1 LELGIRLLDGLAQFA
16 DVAIVS
22 LTEVVELVG
31 KDLDVSFQSIH
42 LGLLLVFPVILAP
55 GLRLRRDRS
64 WCLSVV
70 TAGG

>member
-1 LELGIRLLDGLAQFA
+1 LELGICLLDGFAQFA

-22 LTEVVELVG
+22 LAEVVELVG
-31 KDLDVSFQSIH
+31 KDFDVSFQSIH
-42 LGLLLVFPVILAP
+42 LGFLLIFLVILVP
-55 GLRLRRDRS
+55 SLRLRRNRS